1 MPRKSVQHKSE
12 SPTERVWSVGE
23 GHRLMHQR
31 NPNNLMLRSAKSEA
45 NGDFDGAINAIESA
59 IKKNPKS
66 VALPSYLDDL
76 LRRRRTHE
84 VTSSKNGQFQKES
97 VPTVT

>member
-1 MPRKSVQHKSE
+1 MPRKSVPHKQE
-12 SPTERVWSVGE
+12 SHNERVWSAEE

-31 NPNNLMLRSAKSEA
+31 NPNNLMLKSAELEA
-45 NGDFDGAINAIESA
+45 KGNFDSAIKAIESA
-59 IKKNPKS
+59 IEKNPKS
-66 VALPSYLDDL
+66 CITLSYLDDL

-84 VTSSKNGQFQKES
+84 VTSSENGQVQKEL

>member
-1 MPRKSVQHKSE
+1 MTKLF
-12 SPTERVWSVGE
+12 GE
-23 GHRLMHQR
+23 FE
-31 NPNNLMLRSAKSEA
+31 AK
-45 NGDFDGAINAIESA
+45 GDFDSAIKAIESA

-84 VTSSKNGQFQKES
+84 VTSSKNGQFQKDS